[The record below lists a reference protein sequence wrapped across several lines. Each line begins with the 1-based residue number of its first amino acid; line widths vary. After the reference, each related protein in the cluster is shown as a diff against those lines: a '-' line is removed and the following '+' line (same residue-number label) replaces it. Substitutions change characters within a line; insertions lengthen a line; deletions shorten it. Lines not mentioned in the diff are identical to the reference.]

1 MLALARK
8 KNLKMPQDQKHLLE
22 GLVAQYART
31 DILVQRHLIFK
42 ARQMNNIWQILQQ
55 INCNHDYNAIRY

>member
-42 ARQMNNIWQILQQ
+42 ARQMNNI
-55 INCNHDYNAIRY
+55 